1 MNFLN
6 NDKDNIFK
14 LNSPKPLFNFN
25 TQLNENNNLEQ
36 SDNINKS
43 LFDNPI
49 LFKTQTIT
57 NIIEPEKK
65 DNELNNKFPGKAFK
79 PIFLNNSSNN
89 LNNSSKQEIN
99 LSDSKLSIEEN
110 LNISSNLNANKIN
123 LEIIEEISS
132 IMREKRNNLKNFEQW
147 NKTYSQRIRL
157 CLLKKT
163 KEKTDDQSDYEE
175 YVNFLI
181 IFSYFDFFIVH
192 CDDFSYMTKL
202 RDELIYAFLLSPE
215 LKNSE
220 NQKEGDNILKNLKHL
235 KLNLSTCDIKSA
247 ILKLNDLIEEIQRKN
262 IDNSKAY
269 IDLFTQWKIFLT
281 KLQSTFK
288 GVNTSEFKQFMNH
301 QKLTCFNDCLDII
314 QDLNKNKNDQEDY
327 INLINEI
334 FELISGNN
342 VINDINKNNIHLTI
356 LSHLIFRYYKNNFI
370 NDLVNHLKQNINKFD
385 YDPLMVNT
393 IINIIENSHQNQLE
407 IVQKLKGQYPFLLR
421 FHMIDILNELGVFG
435 QNRDNNFFM
444 REFKAFLNDLCQL
457 GVKYK
462 YFNEYYF
469 WYPSNDE
476 MDDIAKNYSIEY
488 VKNLISEYDISKI
501 GEFIDEV
508 TEVKDEVCELKN
520 GENTKNEINK
530 LIFEHFYNNK
540 SYELAI
546 SIYFEIMEY
555 EKLSNLKYLN
565 KNDLSSAGDNIISDD
580 DIYFDKILFSLYHD
594 TKDFDT
600 NYWKNIYDN
609 LIRNTKIQ
617 NLKIDFL
624 MKYIKFILS
633 IEDLNNNDKSNKYRI
648 KDIIKEFFE
657 YSFIKNYCPSI
668 LWIPLLNL
676 IQRIYDR
683 YIDFVDI
690 NTLEIDDCSNVLNKV
705 MMYEEIFREKLSQF
719 NTDNDYDIDFYIQN
733 AIDFLF
739 DLKSMNYNPDLMNIE
754 NNN

>member
-36 SDNINKS
+36 SNNINKS

-57 NIIEPEKK
+57 NTIEPEEK

-147 NKTYSQRIRL
+147 NKSYSQRIRL

-215 LKNSE
+215 LKNLE
-220 NQKEGDNILKNLKHL
+220 NQKEGDNILKNLTQL
-235 KLNLSTCDIKSA
+235 KLNLSTCDIKTA

-476 MDDIAKNYSIEY
+476 MDEKAKNYSIQY
-488 VKNLISEYDISKI
+488 INNLIVNYDKNKI

-508 TEVKDEVCELKN
+508 SEVKEQVSELKN
-520 GENTKNEINK
+520 GEITKDEINK
-530 LIFEHFYNNK
+530 IIFEHFYTNK
-540 SYELAI
+540 SYEIAI
-546 SIYFEIMEY
+546 SIYFEIIEFQKSY
-555 EKLSNLKYLN
+555 YLNNLN
-565 KNDLSSAGDNIISDD
+565 KNDLSSAGDNNISDD
-580 DIYFDKILFSLYHD
+580 DLFFDKILFSLYSE
-594 TKDFDT
+594 TKNFKSG
-600 NYWKNIYDN
+600 NWKNIYFN
-609 LIRNTKIQ
+609 LIKNPKIQ
-617 NLKIDFL
+617 NSKIDFL
-624 MKYIKFILS
+624 MRNIEFILN
-633 IEDLNNNDKSNKYRI
+633 IEDLNNNENYDKNNINRII
-648 KDIIKEFFE
+648 KDFFE
-657 YSFIKNYCPSI
+657 YCFIKNFCPPI

-676 IQRIYDR
+676 IKQTYDKFISF
-683 YIDFVDI
+683 IDS
-690 NTLEIDDCSNVLNKV
+690 NTLEMNDCSNVLNKV
-705 MMYEEIFREKLSQF
+705 MMYEEIFRDKLSEF
-719 NTDNDYDIDFYIQN
+719 DIPKNEIDLDIQN

-739 DLKSMNYNPDLMNIE
+739 DLKSQNYFPN
-754 NNN
+754 